1 MADYTKMTDAD
12 FDRLLE
18 KRVSNMTA
26 SEILSYGDVNM
37 FFREELNNEILTD
50 WEEENPDLA
59 YPEDI
64 ED

>member
-59 YPEDI
+59 YPDDI